1 MVGTHGGA
9 AMTSR
14 DVGLGLRVLILNL
27 GRSLG
32 TGFRITIAV
41 ESAPAGSSS
50 GSMDTAK
57 VGVEANLPLT
67 ATNFL
72 PAQICLFYESS
83 IPRVRRTATSNEG
96 RR

>member
-57 VGVEANLPLT
+57 VGDEFPSGTDLPVLRI
-67 ATNFL
+67 L
-72 PAQICLFYESS
+72 DS
-83 IPRVRRTATSNEG
+83 TSEENG
-96 RR
+96 YKQRG